1 MFVQSWAVGATTAT
15 DLPMAAG
22 DISGHLLADWIPS
35 FPLALSSSFVG
46 WPSFLVETVN
56 LQAQQFLTLASVART
71 SERQWK
77 GVLSWML
84 GVAGARHVLASEGYR
99 WIAPMSAFYPNN
111 TQQVAIQAN
120 FPFPTSSISVSRNPS
135 SASLLRPDYLALR
148 PITEGQVASGYEWAV
163 AEAKGT
169 ASALTNMRTAPQAW
183 SNQVRN
189 AVVTVDGVAITIP
202 RNLVICTRVNPNA
215 ARPKTRRL
223 QLRAWNRKDGKAENL
238 SSAAA
243 ADVAAA
249 HLFGLFRGLHLP
261 KAAVAVALSVE
272 LRARLRAKKTIT
284 VESKEVRRSFE
295 IAQEELNRRTRT
307 SPSGAGTAEDT
318 WLDLTTP
325 LGEIDIA
332 LAAPLLDFARE
343 LSDAQTDDEAV
354 AALRKA
360 DSSLNGWEVSRRSAM
375 ESTDFAVLNT
385 GIAVSSHTR
394 QI

>member
-1 MFVQSWAVGATTAT
+1 MFVQSWAVGATTST
-15 DLPMAAG
+15 DLPMTAG

-35 FPLALSSSFVG
+35 FPLALSSSFIG
-46 WPSFLVETVN
+46 WPSFLIETVN

-111 TQQVAIQAN
+111 TQQVAIPAD
-120 FPFPTSSISVSRNPS
+120 FPFPPSSMSVSRDPS
-135 SASLLRPDYLALR
+135 SASVLRPDYLALR
-148 PITEGQVASGYEWAV
+148 PVTGGQIASGYEWAV

-169 ASALTNMRTAPQAW
+169 ASALTNMHTAPQAW
-183 SNQVRN
+183 SDQVRN
-189 AVVTVDGVAITIP
+189 AVVTVDGVVVKIP
-202 RNLVICTRVNPNA
+202 RNVVICTRVNPNA
-215 ARPKTRRL
+215 ARPQTRRL
-223 QLRAWNRKDGKAENL
+223 QLRAWNRKDGKAEHL
-238 SSAAA
+238 SSTAA

-261 KAAVAVALSVE
+261 IAAAAVAHSVE
-272 LRARLRAKKTIT
+272 LRVRSRDKKATT
-284 VESKEVRRSFE
+284 VESNEVRRTFE
-295 IAQEELNRRTRT
+295 IAQQELKRRTRA
-307 SPSGAGTAEDT
+307 SPSGGTAEDT

-343 LSDAQTDDEAV
+343 LSDAQTDDEAA

-360 DSSLNGWEVSRRSAM
+360 DSSLNGWELSRRSAM
-375 ESTDFAVLNT
+375 EKADFAILNT

>member
-1 MFVQSWAVGATTAT
+1 VQRTREVTRGMFVQSWAVGASTAT
-15 DLPMAAG
+15 NVSMTAG

-46 WPSFLVETVN
+46 WPSFLIDTVN
-56 LQAQQFLTLASVART
+56 VEAHQFLTLASVTKT

-111 TQQVAIQAN
+111 TQQVAIQRD
-120 FPFPTSSISVSRNPS
+120 FPFPPSSISVSRDPG

-148 PITEGQVASGYEWAV
+148 PVTAGQVSGGYEWAV

-169 ASALTNMRTAPQAW
+169 ASALNNMSTAPQAW
-183 SNQVRN
+183 SDQVRN
-189 AVVTVDGVAITIP
+189 AVVTMDGVAVTIP

-261 KAAVAVALSVE
+261 QSAAAVAHSVE
-272 LRARLRAKKTIT
+272 VRARSRAKKAIAT
-284 VESKEVRRSFE
+284 VSKDVRKSSD
-295 IAQEELNRRTRT
+295 IAREELKRRPREALTKIQFLQ
-307 SPSGAGTAEDT
+307 PS
-318 WLDLTTP
+318 
-325 LGEIDIA
+325 
-332 LAAPLLDFARE
+332 
-343 LSDAQTDDEAV
+343 
-354 AALRKA
+354 K
-360 DSSLNGWEVSRRSAM
+360 
-375 ESTDFAVLNT
+375 
-385 GIAVSSHTR
+385 
-394 QI
+394 